1 MSDVFDRARAL
12 ITQATSH
19 PDPEAAM
26 EALEAE
32 AAPDDRQ
39 MFPLLW
45 EGLTLA
51 LNGGPPEEA
60 DSP

>member
-1 MSDVFDRARAL
+1 MTDLFDRARTL
-12 ITQATSH
+12 INEAASH

-32 AAPDDRQ
+32 AIPQDRH

-51 LNGGPPEEA
+51 LNGAPPEEA
-60 DSP
+60 DAP